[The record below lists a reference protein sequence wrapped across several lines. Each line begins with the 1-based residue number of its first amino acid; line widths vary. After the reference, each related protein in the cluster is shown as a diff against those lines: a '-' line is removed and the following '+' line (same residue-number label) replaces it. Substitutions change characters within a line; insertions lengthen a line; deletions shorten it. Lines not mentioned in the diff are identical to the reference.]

1 MIEVNIAG
9 MSWWYFF
16 RKRPN
21 YVPEASAECFH
32 NFPYGHRK
40 GMEGEE
46 NVRVQEEEITILCY
60 GAAMT

>member
-9 MSWWYFF
+9 TSWWYFV
-16 RKRPN
+16 RRRPN

-32 NFPYGHRK
+32 NSPYGHRK

-46 NVRVQEEEITILCY
+46 NVRV
-60 GAAMT
+60 